1 MRLLVYAS
9 QWIYRDRVGN
19 EEAVKG
25 LDDSD
30 AKIRSEENC
39 SVWAIL
45 LERLDG
51 PCDSRKNEYWLFISQ
66 NLSDCLCP

>member
-1 MRLLVYAS
+1 MRLLIYTS

-19 EEAVKG
+19 KESIDG

-30 AKIRSEENC
+30 AKIWSEEN
-39 SVWAIL
+39 SSIWAIL

-51 PCDSRKNEYWLFISQ
+51 PGDSRKK
-66 NLSDCLCP
+66 